1 MGAKS
6 LTAHSSFPKT
16 KVENP
21 ISHAIN
27 GGLVKYPKSIFLDQC
42 QYCASSTDNS
52 IGDTYKE
59 YILKIVIDIKIKRT
73 IGVPSN
79 VKLSLLLR
87 SDNILISQCTNYSI
101 FNKITILLWVSSLKT
116 NKAYV
121 LDLLYN

>member
-59 YILKIVIDIKIKRT
+59 YTLKIVIDIKIKRT
-73 IGVPSN
+73 TGVLSN

-87 SDNILISQCTNYSI
+87 SDNIPISLCPNYSI

-116 NKAYV
+116 NKACV

>member
-6 LTAHSSFPKT
+6 LTAHSSFPKI

-52 IGDTYKE
+52 IGVTYKE
-59 YILKIVIDIKIKRT
+59 YILKIVMVIKINRT
-73 IGVPSN
+73 TGVLSN
-79 VKLSLLLR
+79 VKFSLLLR
-87 SDNILISQCTNYSI
+87 SDNISISQ
-101 FNKITILLWVSSLKT
+101 
-116 NKAYV
+116 
-121 LDLLYN
+121 